1 MKSEPGFSVPNVVG
15 IKRQASETA
24 AMSSR
29 LEETKESLTQSSR
42 KREVK
47 QDTKLEAA
55 TKNLSS
61 QQSGIKIKHEPF
73 SKK

>member
-1 MKSEPGFSVPNVVG
+1 
-15 IKRQASETA
+15 
-24 AMSSR
+24 MSSR

-47 QDTKLEAA
+47 QDTKLEAT

-61 QQSGIKIKHEPF
+61 QQSSIKIKHEPF

>member
-1 MKSEPGFSVPNVVG
+1 
-15 IKRQASETA
+15 
-24 AMSSR
+24 MSSR

-47 QDTKLEAA
+47 QDTKLEA

-61 QQSGIKIKHEPF
+61 QQSGIKIKYEPL

>member
-15 IKRQASETA
+15 IKLQASETA

-29 LEETKESLTQSSR
+29 LEETKESLTQSSK

-47 QDTKLEAA
+47 QDTKLEAM
-55 TKNLSS
+55 KNLSS

>member
-1 MKSEPGFSVPNVVG
+1 MKSETGFSVPTVIG
-15 IKRQASETA
+15 IKRQASESAT
-24 AMSSR
+24 MSSR

-47 QDTKLEAA
+47 QDTKLEA

-61 QQSGIKIKHEPF
+61 QQSGIKIKHEPL

>member
-1 MKSEPGFSVPNVVG
+1 
-15 IKRQASETA
+15 
-24 AMSSR
+24 MSSR
-29 LEETKESLTQSSR
+29 LEETKESLTQSTR

-47 QDTKLEAA
+47 QDTKLEA

-61 QQSGIKIKHEPF
+61 QPSGIKIKHEPL